1 MTLREL
7 PGGGA
12 LGAVRHHRAGL
23 LPAQQ
28 PKPIADRGL
37 LQGAEKIVTSR
48 LLSDW
53 GIPELTCCRGLLGPR
68 GHIPPPHTHL
78 GSYSKGLKHRL
89 QSHGDFRSTVM
100 APTTADTKTFAS
112 GPSSRKPRP
121 EPLGCRT
128 QTRQQAQ
135 GQAWL

>member
-28 PKPIADRGL
+28 PKPITDRGV

-68 GHIPPPHTHL
+68 GHIPPHTHTSGL
-78 GSYSKGLKHRL
+78 LLEGSQAPPSIPRGFSEHSDGSHHSGHR
-89 QSHGDFRSTVM
+89 DVRFRAVQ
-100 APTTADTKTFAS
+100 PETTS
-112 GPSSRKPRP
+112 
-121 EPLGCRT
+121 
-128 QTRQQAQ
+128 
-135 GQAWL
+135 